1 MPELHV
7 EWKHL
12 SVNGKTC
19 PRCSSTGSA
28 VRDAVKTLE
37 RILAPHGI
45 HVRYSETEL
54 RPEEFSLNPL
64 ASNEIRINGRLL
76 EEWLGARTEKTICCD
91 VCGDRECRAVELNE
105 TLYEAIPPGLI
116 VKAGLAAALHLLNNS
131 GCCESSLADCCGD

>member
-45 HVRYSETEL
+45 HVRYSET
-54 RPEEFSLNPL
+54 
-64 ASNEIRINGRLL
+64 
-76 EEWLGARTEKTICCD
+76 TEKTICCD

-105 TLYEAIPPGLI
+105 TLYEAIPSGLI
-116 VKAGLAAALHLLNNS
+116 VKAGLAAAPHLLNNS